1 MVMKQTISTNQAIFF
16 FLKRKKEQHSQGRR
30 KGTRRAVSERAWRSA
45 QSGQHRAARTM
56 GADLDSWIAKVR
68 ACEYLPEND
77 LKQLCQMVM
86 CPCIACG
93 R

>member
-1 MVMKQTISTNQAIFF
+1 
-16 FLKRKKEQHSQGRR
+16 
-30 KGTRRAVSERAWRSA
+30 
-45 QSGQHRAARTM
+45 M